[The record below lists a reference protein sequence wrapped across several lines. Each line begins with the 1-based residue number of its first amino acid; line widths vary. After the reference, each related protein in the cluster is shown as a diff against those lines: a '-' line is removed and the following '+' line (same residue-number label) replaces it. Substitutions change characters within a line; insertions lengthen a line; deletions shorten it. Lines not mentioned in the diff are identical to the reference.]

1 MKEKAPGKTLLKV
14 VGIIMVVL
22 GVLSFLF
29 NLINF
34 AAIGMIGEG
43 ELGEILEQTLA
54 AQGVTMEEYQI
65 SVYVTAAGALLNTVA
80 GILAIVNCNK
90 IRKAG
95 VCFICGILLILWQ
108 LGNDA
113 YAAVTSGV
121 TVLSVINM
129 AVGLVLPL
137 LYFWGALKI
146 VRLCWT
152 AWIINNRGGR
162 FVPAENEDR
171 TRQKGRFCFAL
182 FSLVSRGLRL
192 EN

>member
-43 ELGEILEQTLA
+43 ELGEILEQTLT
-54 AQGVTMEEYQI
+54 AQGVTIEEYQI
-65 SVYVTAAGALLNTVA
+65 SVYVTAAGALLNTAA
-80 GILAIVNCNK
+80 GILAIANCNK

-95 VCFICGILLILWQ
+95 VCFICGILLLLWQ

-137 LYFWGALKI
+137 LYFWGALK
-146 VRLCWT
+146 
-152 AWIINNRGGR
+152 NR
-162 FVPAENEDR
+162 
-171 TRQKGRFCFAL
+171 QAL
-182 FSLVSRGLRL
+182 LDSLDHQ
-192 EN
+192 

>member
-1 MKEKAPGKTLLKV
+1 
-14 VGIIMVVL
+14 
-22 GVLSFLF
+22 
-29 NLINF
+29 
-34 AAIGMIGEG
+34 
-43 ELGEILEQTLA
+43 
-54 AQGVTMEEYQI
+54 MEEYQI

-137 LYFWGALKI
+137 LYFWGALK
-146 VRLCWT
+146 
-152 AWIINNRGGR
+152 NR
-162 FVPAENEDR
+162 
-171 TRQKGRFCFAL
+171 QAL
-182 FSLVSRGLRL
+182 LDSLDHQ
-192 EN
+192 

>member
-90 IRKAG
+90 IQKAG
-95 VCFICGILLILWQ
+95 ICFVCGISLILWQ
-108 LGNDA
+108 LGTDA
-113 YAAVTSGV
+113 YSAISAGV
-121 TVLSVINM
+121 NVVSIISM
-129 AVGLVLPL
+129 IAGLILPL
-137 LYFWGALKI
+137 LYFWGALK
-146 VRLCWT
+146 
-152 AWIINNRGGR
+152 NRQAMLDGK
-162 FVPAENEDR
+162 A
-171 TRQKGRFCFAL
+171 Q
-182 FSLVSRGLRL
+182 
-192 EN
+192 